1 MNLVVVLRE
10 QNFLG
15 IILVLGSYSLCTG
28 PPGNREHYVHFPS
41 FPHGDIMSPNTRV
54 KNDHKHPQY
63 LSIDHIWT
71 IFLDVRLFS
80 NVLIRAYFFFALV
93 GGNQFSREPSS
104 TCPSVPAGSIDPSG
118 LRICSGAGARTTSSR
133 IAPPLGTV
141 GFGWLSGGH
150 SGALCERG
158 IPYSLRTTVRQL
170 APAGCGRFHEAS
182 CCRPGSHTA
191 LHLHHSRH

>member
-1 MNLVVVLRE
+1 M
-10 QNFLG
+10 
-15 IILVLGSYSLCTG
+15 IISTHSTYLLITYGQ
-28 PPGNREHYVHFPS
+28 F
-41 FPHGDIMSPNTRV
+41 FWMS
-54 KNDHKHPQY
+54 DCFQMF
-63 LSIDHIWT
+63 SSGHI
-71 IFLDVRLFS
+71 
-80 NVLIRAYFFFALV
+80 FFFALV

-104 TCPSVPAGSIDPSG
+104 TCPSVPAGSIDASG
-118 LRICSGAGARTTSSR
+118 LRISSGAGARTTSSR
-133 IAPPLGTV
+133 LAPPLGTV

-191 LHLHHSRH
+191 LHLHHCRH